1 MLNIL
6 LSGPGW
12 RQLFLLLLIVLVVE
26 FLDPSLD
33 ATEMERLLALA
44 AIPKGA
50 SLIYLIV
57 ADQALL
63 VAL

>member
-44 AIPKGA
+44 AIP
-50 SLIYLIV
+50 
-57 ADQALL
+57 
-63 VAL
+63 